1 MPSPRVLVV
10 DDAEAIRRLVAQA
23 LRQHGFEV
31 LLADNGPEALRMAV
45 DARPAVAVVDQWM
58 PGMTGA
64 ELIRLLRAAPL
75 PELRAMPIVGLSGKG
90 GSEDELLAAGAG
102 SFVSKPFG
110 ELDLVGAV
118 RAALDLAAAA
128 SGAA

>member
-31 LLADNGPEALRMAV
+31 LLAESGPEALRMAI
-45 DARPAVAVVDQWM
+45 DARPAIAVVDQWM

-64 ELIRLLRAAPL
+64 ELIRILRAVPL
-75 PELRAMPIVGLSGKG
+75 PEVRAMPIVGLSGRG
-90 GSEDELLAAGAG
+90 GSERELLAAGAAT
-102 SFVSKPFG
+102 FVAKPFG
-110 ELDLVGAV
+110 ELDLVAAV
-118 RAALDLAAAA
+118 RAALGLAAAA